1 MTKTMDRAEL
11 PVAKRAVG
19 MQKVTGFFTEL
30 MRRFLPDPFVFAI
43 ILTILTV
50 ILAIVIEGQSFDDV
64 TASWG
69 NGFWS
74 LLAFTTQ
81 MAVIL
86 AMGYVLANAP
96 VVERLLNAIVSHVE
110 TPRTAV
116 IVATLVGAVGSYLNW
131 GFGLVIGG
139 IVAKKLA
146 LHVKGVHYPLI
157 IAAAYSGF
165 TMYGLGLSA
174 TIPMVISTPGHP
186 MEKQMGLI
194 PLAETIFSL
203 PMLITAAV
211 VLVTLPLLNAMLHP
225 KPGQPVTEIDRA
237 LHLSEPT
244 KDVVVDGDADTFASK
259 LNNSRILAMAIGA
272 LGMAYVVVHFVR
284 GGGVDLNLINFFILF
299 LGILLLGTPNAYLKQ
314 LNEGIKTISGIILQF
329 PFYAGIMAIMA
340 PSGLVVDHLGR
351 LHQHLHSRDA
361 AVLGPDQLV
370 PDQLLRPVRRRPL
383 DDPGPLHDRCCE
395 RHRRLHGPDRHV
407 RHARQ
412 RLERPGAAL
421 LDPAGPGP
429 VQAQAQGH
437 HGLHRD
443 HDVLGG
449 NHLHRRHP
457 PLGLPGLKPATTR
470 KEKQMLFLVRMDVNL
485 PATCLSEEAAAIKA
499 VEKAYSQDLQRQGKW
514 RHIWRVVGEYSNY
527 SVFDAE
533 SNDELHDMLS
543 GLPLF
548 PYMDISVTPLAKH
561 PSDVN

>member
-1 MTKTMDRAEL
+1 MSKTLDRAETPAL
-11 PVAKRAVG
+11 KRAAG

-30 MRRFLPDPFVFAI
+30 MRRYLPDPFVFAI

-50 ILAIVIEGQSFDDV
+50 ILAVVIEGQSIADV
-64 TASWG
+64 TESWG
-69 NGFWS
+69 KGFWS

-96 VVERLLNAIVSHVE
+96 VVERLLNAIVSRVE

-146 LHVKGVHYPLI
+146 MHVKGVHYPLI

-203 PMLITAAV
+203 PMMITAAV

-237 LHLSEPT
+237 LHSTEPLKVT
-244 KDVVVDGDADTFASK
+244 LETDADTFASK
-259 LNNSRILAMAIGA
+259 LNNSRILAWAIGI
-272 LGMAYVVVHFVR
+272 LGMGYVGVHFIR

-299 LGILLLGTPNAYLKQ
+299 LGILLLGTPNAYLRQ

-340 PSGLVVDHLGR
+340 ASGLVVTISGVFTSISTPETLPFWGLISSFLINFFAPSGGGHWMIQGPFMI
-351 LHQHLHSRDA
+351 DA
-361 AVLGPDQLV
+361 ANAIGASTAQTSMSVMLGNAWNDLV
-370 PDQLLRPVRRRPL
+370 QP
-383 DDPGPLHDRCCE
+383 
-395 RHRRLHGPDRHV
+395 
-407 RHARQ
+407 
-412 RLERPGAAL
+412 
-421 LDPAGPGP
+421 
-429 VQAQAQGH
+429 
-437 HGLHRD
+437 
-443 HDVLGG
+443 
-449 NHLHRRHP
+449 
-457 PLGLPGLKPATTR
+457 
-470 KEKQMLFLVRMDVNL
+470 FWIL
-485 PATCLSEEAAAIKA
+485 PALALSKLKLKDIMGYTVIMMFWVGIIYIAAI
-499 VEKAYSQDLQRQGKW
+499 LLWGFL
-514 RHIWRVVGEYSNY
+514 G
-527 SVFDAE
+527 
-533 SNDELHDMLS
+533 
-543 GLPLF
+543 
-548 PYMDISVTPLAKH
+548 
-561 PSDVN
+561 